1 MKYIIF
7 ALTKKMDKA
16 METKKQN
23 TKRVPTLKK
32 EKVVPKK
39 RVSKIIQA
47 AKKYQGSVEIL
58 DMDALLKTLN

>member
-1 MKYIIF
+1 
-7 ALTKKMDKA
+7 

-58 DMDALLKTLN
+58 DMDALFNPVN